1 MYLCHQIILKKMKL
15 WTIQG
20 IAIYEQLQNNGI
32 AYCTKP
38 SWGDDHAFRRAYH
51 WMAEQ
56 MRQRI
61 GEPPVAEIE
70 FPLWAWYQ
78 YKSAKNKKPPRSP
91 HNISEGV
98 SAYIEIE
105 IPDNE
110 VLLSDFSS
118 WHSPLNEGPLTDWK
132 RIFKETD
139 RLDKEAGRL
148 LSFDEYPSNIQKD
161 IEKSWEGVFDLDTRN
176 KDLGRTHKRN
186 RSIQATFWALKPEHI
201 ISVEFLE
208 RKGDVVKNIVIH

>member
-1 MYLCHQIILKKMKL
+1 MRL
-15 WTIQG
+15 WTAQG
-20 IAIYEQLQNNGI
+20 IAIYKQLQNEGI

-38 SWGDDHAFRRAYH
+38 NTDYPVFMRAYH

-61 GEPPVAEIE
+61 GEPPIAGIE
-70 FPLWAWYQ
+70 FSMWAWYQ
-78 YKSAKNKKPPRSP
+78 YNSAKDKKPPRSP
-91 HNISEGV
+91 LYVSEGV
-98 SAYIEIE
+98 SAFIEIE
-105 IPDNE
+105 IPDNQ

-118 WHSPLNEGPLTDWK
+118 WHSPLNEGPLNDWK

>member
-1 MYLCHQIILKKMKL
+1 MRL

-20 IAIYEQLQNNGI
+20 IAIYEQLQNEGI

-38 SWGDDHAFRRAYH
+38 YWGDDHVFSRAYI
-51 WMAEQ
+51 WIAEQ
-56 MRQRI
+56 MRRRI
-61 GEPPVAEIE
+61 GEPPIAGIE
-70 FPLWAWYQ
+70 FPMWAWYQ
-78 YKSAKNKKPPRSP
+78 YNSAKNKKPPRSP
-91 HNISEGV
+91 HYVSEGV
-98 SAYIEIE
+98 SAFMEIE
-105 IPDNE
+105 IPDNQ
-110 VLLSDFSS
+110 VLLSDFIS
-118 WHSPLNEGPLTDWK
+118 WHSPLNEGPLNDWK

-139 RLDKEAGRL
+139 RLDKEAGRI
-148 LSFDEYPSNIQKD
+148 LSFDEYPLNLQKD

-208 RKGDVVKNIVIH
+208 RKGDVVKTINPYSAKLLSVQK

>member
-1 MYLCHQIILKKMKL
+1 MKL

-20 IAIYEQLQNNGI
+20 IAIYEMLQFNGI

-38 SWGDDHAFRRAYH
+38 NWENDPVFIRAYH

-61 GEPPVAEIE
+61 GEPPVAGIM
-70 FPLWAWYQ
+70 FPMWAWYQ
-78 YKSAKNKKPPRSP
+78 YNSAKNKKPPRSP
-91 HNISEGV
+91 HDISEGV
-98 SAYIEIE
+98 SAYMEIE
-105 IPDNE
+105 IPNNE
-110 VLLSDFSS
+110 VLLSDFIA
-118 WHSPLNEGPLTDWK
+118 WHSPLNEGPLNDWK

-148 LSFDEYPSNIQKD
+148 LSFDEYPLKIQKD

-186 RSIQATFWALKPEHI
+186 RSIQATFWALKPEYI

-208 RKGDVVKNIVIH
+208 RKGNVVKQVKL